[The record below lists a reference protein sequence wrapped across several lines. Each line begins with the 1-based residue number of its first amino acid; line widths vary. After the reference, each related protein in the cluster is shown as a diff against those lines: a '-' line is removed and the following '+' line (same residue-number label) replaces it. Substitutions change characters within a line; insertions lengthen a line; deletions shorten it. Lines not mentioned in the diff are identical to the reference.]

1 MAQPRQNDG
10 DAPTTY
16 HFMANINSLA
26 MSADLAKDS
35 RINIKKSL
43 FGTKWTYT
51 PTDSKLKAFKHEYN
65 PENGKAMEK
74 AINAAEDKRAD
85 LLASLQVSEAAM
97 GNYQLEGV
105 RTDDS
110 QFVALRLYQYQ
121 NLRYQPV
128 SPLCV
133 FEGDEAAKVA
143 NGL

>member
-1 MAQPRQNDG
+1 
-10 DAPTTY
+10 
-16 HFMANINSLA
+16 

-143 NGL
+143 NRL

>member
-1 MAQPRQNDG
+1 
-10 DAPTTY
+10 
-16 HFMANINSLA
+16 MANINSMA
-26 MSADLAKDS
+26 MSADLANDS

-43 FGTKWTYT
+43 FGTKWTYA
-51 PTDSKLKAFKHEYN
+51 PTGSKLKAFKREYN
-65 PENGKAMEK
+65 PENGQALEK

-105 RTDDS
+105 RTDDG
-110 QFVALRLYQYQ
+110 QFVAMRLYQYQ

-133 FEGDEAAKVA
+133 LEGDEATKVA
-143 NGL
+143 GRL